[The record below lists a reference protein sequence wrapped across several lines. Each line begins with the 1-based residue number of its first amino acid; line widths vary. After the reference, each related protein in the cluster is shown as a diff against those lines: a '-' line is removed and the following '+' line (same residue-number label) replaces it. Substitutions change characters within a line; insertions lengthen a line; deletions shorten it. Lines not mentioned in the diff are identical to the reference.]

1 MKENHS
7 KAIDLIL
14 AEIRAELELS
24 SETER
29 ELLEEIRGHLEDAV
43 ETAVSTSLNAGV
55 SPDQA
60 VETALL
66 EVAQRFGARDVGRA
80 LQEVH
85 APWESADAIIACII
99 PVVAALMLRWIVFA
113 PDGSAI
119 GWQEIL
125 ARPAFW
131 IVAFVALLVPVLQFQ
146 RWQYALVSWTFFWAI
161 TVIFIA
167 LPTIQS
173 W

>member
-1 MKENHS
+1 MNRNNAKT
-7 KAIDLIL
+7 IDRIL
-14 AEIRAELELS
+14 ADIRTELDLSRETETELLDEIRD
-24 SETER
+24 
-29 ELLEEIRGHLEDAV
+29 HLEDAV
-43 ETAVSTSLNAGV
+43 ETAVSQGK
-55 SPDQA
+55 D
-60 VETALL
+60 VEAALL
-66 EVAQRFGARDVGRA
+66 DVAKRFGAQDVGRA

-99 PVVAALMLRWIVFA
+99 PVVATLILRWLVFA

-125 ARPAFW
+125 TRPAFW
-131 IVAFVALLVPVLQFQ
+131 IVALVALLVPVLQFQ
-146 RWQYALVSWTFFWAI
+146 RWQYALLSWTFFWAI

-167 LPTIQS
+167 LPTIQD

>member
-1 MKENHS
+1 MNEKHQQ
-7 KAIDLIL
+7 AIDLIL
-14 AEIRAELELS
+14 VEIRAELDLS
-24 SETER
+24 SETET
-29 ELLEEIRGHLEDAV
+29 ELLEEIQGHLEDAV
-43 ETAVSTSLNAGV
+43 ETATSAALSAGV
-55 SPDQA
+55 SHGQN

-66 EVAQRFGARDVGRA
+66 DVAERFGARDVGRA

-99 PVVAALMLRWIVFA
+99 PVVAALILRWIVFA

-125 ARPAFW
+125 VRPAFW
-131 IVAFVALLVPVLQFQ
+131 IVAFATLLVPMFQFQ
-146 RWQYALVSWTFFWAI
+146 RWQYALISWTFFWAI

-167 LPTIQS
+167 LPTIQN

>member
-1 MKENHS
+1 MSSNYKQ
-7 KAIDLIL
+7 AIDLIL
-14 AEIRAELELS
+14 AEIRAEMDLS
-24 SETER
+24 RETET

-43 ETAVSTSLNAGV
+43 ETAVSQGQN
-55 SPDQA
+55 

-66 EVAQRFGARDVGRA
+66 DVAERFGARDVGRA

-99 PVVAALMLRWIVFA
+99 PVVAALILRWIVFA

-125 ARPAFW
+125 VRPAFW
-131 IVAFVALLVPVLQFQ
+131 IVAFAALLVPVFQFQ
-146 RWQYALVSWTFFWAI
+146 RWQYALISSTFFWAI

>member
-1 MKENHS
+1 MNGNDA

-14 AEIRAELELS
+14 AEIRTELDLS
-24 SETER
+24 CETET

-43 ETAVSTSLNAGV
+43 ETAVFQGQN
-55 SPDQA
+55 

-66 EVAQRFGARDVGRA
+66 DVAERFGARDVGRA

-85 APWESADAIIACII
+85 APWESADAIVACII
-99 PVVAALMLRWIVFA
+99 PVVAALILRWIVFA

-125 ARPAFW
+125 VRPAFW
-131 IVAFVALLVPVLQFQ
+131 IVAFAALLVPVFQFQ
-146 RWQYALVSWTFFWAI
+146 RWQYALLSWTFFWVI

>member
-1 MKENHS
+1 MKEND
-7 KAIDLIL
+7 KQAIDLIL
-14 AEIRAELELS
+14 TEIRAELDLS
-24 SETER
+24 SETET
-29 ELLEEIRGHLEDAV
+29 ELLEEVRGHLEDAV
-43 ETAVSTSLNAGV
+43 ETAVSQGQN
-55 SPDQA
+55 

-66 EVAQRFGARDVGRA
+66 DVAERFGARDVGRA

-99 PVVAALMLRWIVFA
+99 PVVAALILRWIVFA

-125 ARPAFW
+125 VRPAFW
-131 IVAFVALLVPVLQFQ
+131 IVALAALLVPVFQFQ
-146 RWQYALVSWTFFWAI
+146 RWQYALISWTFFWAI